1 MNNLRVRDYKP
12 ESYIVTIDGG
22 YNNGHEGN
30 WNTYLIQ
37 INHIVETFKV
47 SIIDLIVDNVDDV
60 WTLTVRVNSD
70 KLQALLNFLEYDI

>member
-37 INHIVETFKV
+37 INHIVETFEV

-60 WTLTVRVNSD
+60 WTLTVRVNSN

>member
-22 YNNGHEGN
+22 YNNGHKGN

-37 INHIVETFKV
+37 INHIVETFEV
-47 SIIDLIVDNVDDV
+47 SIIDFIVDNVDDV
-60 WTLTVRVNSD
+60 WTLIVRVNSD

>member
-37 INHIVETFKV
+37 INHIVEIFKV

>member
-1 MNNLRVRDYKP
+1 MNNLRIRDYKP

-30 WNTYLIQ
+30 WDKYIIQ
-37 INHIVETFKV
+37 INHIVETFEV
-47 SIIDLIVDNVDDV
+47 SIIDFVVDNVDDV
-60 WTLTVRVNSD
+60 WTLIVRVNSD

>member
-1 MNNLRVRDYKP
+1 MNNLRIRDYKS

-22 YNNGHEGN
+22 YNNGCEGN
-30 WNTYLIQ
+30 WNAYLLQ

-60 WTLTVRVNSD
+60 WTLIVRVNSD

>member
-22 YNNGHEGN
+22 YNNGREGN
-30 WNTYLIQ
+30 WNTYLVQ
-37 INHIVETFKV
+37 INHIVETFEA
-47 SIIDLIVDNVDDV
+47 SIIDLIVDNIDDV

>member
-47 SIIDLIVDNVDDV
+47 SIIDFIVDNVDDV
-60 WTLTVRVNSD
+60 WTLIVRVNSD